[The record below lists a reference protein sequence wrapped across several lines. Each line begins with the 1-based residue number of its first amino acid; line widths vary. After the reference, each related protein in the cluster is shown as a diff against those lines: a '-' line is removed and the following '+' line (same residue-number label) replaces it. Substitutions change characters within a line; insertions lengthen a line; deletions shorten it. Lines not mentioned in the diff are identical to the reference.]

1 MIYFYVFGLL
11 VSNHLMAS
19 AYTPKQLAGLAEER
33 APLIKMQLES
43 RASAMSQISQ
53 SKTLANPILTVQS
66 GSLKSGT
73 QSGSVMDVTLNQ
85 PLPWPGKR
93 AAAINSSE
101 SLKKITEVDLE
112 ESKILINHSVTLLS
126 LEIAS
131 LIELEKHQ
139 DDRKR
144 RFTLIHK
151 FLNTR
156 PIISPKQVI
165 DKELIETQINLVEN
179 MMLEFTARKKSL
191 LSQLTVLTG
200 EKDPEILVDWRN
212 ASKPYDLDFYI
223 KMMENGPRIKRSV
236 RMQEYA
242 NNKVEEAKLVARP
255 DILVG
260 VNYRQENV
268 APVNH
273 FYHAQVSVVIPIL
286 DRGQHTVEIAKANV
300 RREEANKKLVSMETY
315 NLINEHYQN
324 LLAAYRS
331 TIMFKV
337 SDVKTIE
344 KRFVAAE
351 DAFRKGRID
360 AMTFLQT
367 DTQIHESVDLA
378 YTSYLKYFNSQ
389 AQLLGLTGQKMD
401 I

>member
-1 MIYFYVFGLL
+1 MKVFYVFGLL
-11 VSNHLMAS
+11 ITNHLFAS
-19 AYTPKQLAGLAEER
+19 TYTPTQLAGLAEER

-43 RASAMSQISQ
+43 RSSAVSQISQ
-53 SKTLANPILTVQS
+53 SRTLANPILTVQS

-73 QSGSVMDVTLNQ
+73 QSGSVMDVTLSQ

-93 AAAINSSE
+93 SAAIDISE

-126 LEIAS
+126 LEVAS
-131 LIELEKHQ
+131 LIELEKHHA
-139 DDRKR
+139 DRKK
-144 RFTLIHK
+144 RFSLIHK

-179 MMLEFTARKKSL
+179 LMLEFTARKRSL
-191 LSQLTVLTG
+191 MNQLSVLTG
-200 EKDPEILVDWRN
+200 EKDPEIIIDWQN
-212 ASKPYDLDFYI
+212 ANKPYDLDFYV
-223 KMMENGPRIKRSV
+223 KMMESGPRIKRSV
-236 RMQEYA
+236 RMQEFA
-242 NNKVEEAKLVARP
+242 NLKVEEAKLLARP

-260 VNYRQENV
+260 VNYRKENV

-273 FYHAQVSVVIPIL
+273 FYHAQVSIVIPIL
-286 DRGQHTVEIAKANV
+286 DRGQHSVEMAKANV
-300 RREEANKKLVSMETY
+300 RREDANKKLIAMETY
-315 NLINEHYQN
+315 NLLNDHYQN
-324 LLAAYRS
+324 LQAAYRS
-331 TIMFKV
+331 TLIFKV
-337 SDVKTIE
+337 SDVKGVE
-344 KRFVAAE
+344 RRFIAAE

-367 DTQIHESVDLA
+367 DTQIHESIDLA
-378 YTSYLKYFNSQ
+378 YTSFLKYYNSQ